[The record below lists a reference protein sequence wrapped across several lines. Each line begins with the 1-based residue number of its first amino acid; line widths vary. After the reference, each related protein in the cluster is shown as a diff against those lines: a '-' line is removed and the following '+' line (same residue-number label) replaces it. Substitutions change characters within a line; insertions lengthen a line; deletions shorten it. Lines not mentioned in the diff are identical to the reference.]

1 MADIS
6 EGFKKRLSEPLSF
19 HFFKD
24 KEEEAEWD
32 RKRAEENKAMVKY
45 IKETYGID
53 LDKRGSKS

>member
-32 RKRAEENKAMVKY
+32 RKQREERKRLEKIAREKFGMELPKY
-45 IKETYGID
+45 
-53 LDKRGSKS
+53 RG